1 MLTLTY
7 YWSYSFHAILGT
19 FQRSAIH
26 PDSDPQ
32 SHSIQPQ
39 PTKTQVTNVD
49 LDDDAVS
56 DDEVLTNA
64 AEKNGD
70 VAMEPT
76 VPAENGTQPAS
87 DLRAA
92 WREIKLM
99 GLAR

>member
-1 MLTLTY
+1 M
-7 YWSYSFHAILGT
+7 
-19 FQRSAIH
+19 
-26 PDSDPQ
+26 
-32 SHSIQPQ
+32 
-39 PTKTQVTNVD
+39 D